1 MTDRRAHDPPCHPAR
16 LALAA
21 RVAAIQH
28 RCDPVP
34 ELEAAA
40 ARNGVAVGSEEFD
53 EAAALAGQPY
63 CRALDLYVD
72 RETKRRADALGSGMA
87 HLAFLPA

>member
-1 MTDRRAHDPPCHPAR
+1 MNKLAHYSQRHPVT

-21 RVAAIQH
+21 LVAAL
-28 RCDPVP
+28 RRGCDPFP
-34 ELEAAA
+34 ELEAVAA
-40 ARNGVAVGSEEFD
+40 GCGVAVGSEEFD

-72 RETKRRADALGSGMA
+72 RETKRRADRLGPGMA
-87 HLAFLPA
+87 HLAFLPG

>member
-1 MTDRRAHDPPCHPAR
+1 MRS
-16 LALAA
+16 
-21 RVAAIQH
+21 
-28 RCDPVP
+28 VP

-53 EAAALAGQPY
+53 EAAKLAGQPY

>member
-1 MTDRRAHDPPCHPAR
+1 MTDRASFYPANHPV
-16 LALAA
+16 ALAA
-21 RVAAIQH
+21 LALTRAI
-28 RCDPVP
+28 RLGRDPFP

-40 ARNGVAVGSEEFD
+40 ASVGVRVGSEEFD

-72 RETKRRADALGSGMA
+72 KPTKRRADALGPGMA
-87 HLAFLPA
+87 HLAFLPT

>member
-1 MTDRRAHDPPCHPAR
+1 M

-21 RVAAIQH
+21 LVAAIQQ
-28 RCDPVP
+28 RCDTFP

-72 RETKRRADALGSGMA
+72 RETKCRADSLGAGMA

>member
-1 MTDRRAHDPPCHPAR
+1 MNKQAHYSPRHPAM

-21 RVAAIQH
+21 LVAAI
-28 RCDPVP
+28 RRGCDPFP

-40 ARNGVAVGSEEFD
+40 TRNGVAVGSDEFD

-72 RETKRRADALGSGMA
+72 RETKRRADRLGTGMA

>member
-1 MTDRRAHDPPCHPAR
+1 M

-21 RVAAIQH
+21 LVVAIQH
-28 RCDPVP
+28 RCEPFP
-34 ELEAAA
+34 ELEAVA
-40 ARNGVAVGSEEFD
+40 ARNCVAVGSEEFD

-72 RETKRRADALGSGMA
+72 RETKRRADALGLGME

>member
-1 MTDRRAHDPPCHPAR
+1 MTDRRSHYPPCHPAM

-21 RVAAIQH
+21 LVAAIQH
-28 RCDPVP
+28 RCDPFP

-72 RETKRRADALGSGMA
+72 RETKRRADALGFGMA

>member
-1 MTDRRAHDPPCHPAR
+1 M

-21 RVAAIQH
+21 LVAAIQR
-28 RCDPVP
+28 RCDPFP

-72 RETKRRADALGSGMA
+72 RETKRRADRLGYHQA
-87 HLAFLPA
+87 HLALCSA

>member
-1 MTDRRAHDPPCHPAR
+1 M

-21 RVAAIQH
+21 LVAAIQH
-28 RCDPVP
+28 RCDPFP

-72 RETKRRADALGSGMA
+72 RETKRRADALPYDRL
-87 HLAFLPA
+87 HLAFMH

>member
-1 MTDRRAHDPPCHPAR
+1 MTDRRSHYSQRHPVA

-21 RVAAIQH
+21 LVAAL
-28 RCDPVP
+28 RRGGDPFP

-40 ARNGVAVGSEEFD
+40 VGCGVAVGSEEFD

-72 RETKRRADALGSGMA
+72 RETKRRADRLGPGMA
-87 HLAFLPA
+87 HLAFLPG

>member
-1 MTDRRAHDPPCHPAR
+1 MRRQAHYLPCHPAM

-21 RVAAIQH
+21 LVAAIQH
-28 RCDPVP
+28 GGDPFP

-72 RETKRRADALGSGMA
+72 RETKRRADQLGTCMA

>member
-1 MTDRRAHDPPCHPAR
+1 M

-21 RVAAIQH
+21 LVAAIQH
-28 RCDPVP
+28 RCDPFP

-40 ARNGVAVGSEEFD
+40 ARNGVAVGSEQFD

-72 RETKRRADALGSGMA
+72 RATKRRADRLGYHQA
-87 HLAFLPA
+87 HLALCSA